1 MAYKQYKLLAISNF
15 ATNEVNLNVSN
26 YIILPPN
33 ILDKIKNRKAP
44 YYFSLL
50 AENGLKIWVG
60 VKQFTADNGH
70 VVLPHWIYD
79 FLGISGNQLVTVQ
92 LEKEIPK
99 GSKVILQPQEKE
111 FFDIPECE
119 GCLET
124 ILSNFCLLNR
134 NQTIQIDVLDKKY
147 NILVKDVE
155 PDWKKINFKKPPKT
169 LDEGVIDIKDIDL
182 NVDIDNKFYQEMF
195 ENKKRKIEED
205 KSTYKEENNST
216 ILEENKGLKLT
227 EENVEKL
234 SKEQL
239 RYARLNFF
247 DKKFNIKPKKT
258 DKKKKKELE
267 L

>member
-15 ATNEVNLNVSN
+15 ATNEINLNVSN

-92 LEKEIPK
+92 LEKDIPK

-155 PDWKKINFKKPPKT
+155 PDWAKINFKKPPKT

-205 KSTYKEENNST
+205 KINDEEETNNKILKES
-216 ILEENKGLKLT
+216 KGLKLT
-227 EENVEKL
+227 EENLEKL
-234 SKEQL
+234 NKEEL
-239 RYARLNFF
+239 RSARLKFF
-247 DKKFNIKPKKT
+247 DKKFE
-258 DKKKKKELE
+258 KKEIDI
-267 L
+267 